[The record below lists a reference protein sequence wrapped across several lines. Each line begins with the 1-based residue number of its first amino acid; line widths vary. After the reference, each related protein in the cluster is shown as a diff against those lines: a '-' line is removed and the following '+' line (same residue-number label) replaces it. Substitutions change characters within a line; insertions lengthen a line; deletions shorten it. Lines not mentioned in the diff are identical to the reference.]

1 MSTMRPM
8 PLSDSANQ
16 RRNELMPPTGMA
28 SAPGGLAFV
37 HAPRSVA
44 VWGGTQSELI
54 VQTTQFVVSM
64 PEHGVPVVR
73 SAHLPV
79 SLLVRTSRRPCS

>member
-1 MSTMRPM
+1 MSTTRPM
-8 PLSDSANQ
+8 PLSDRANQ

-28 SAPGGLAFV
+28 SALGGLAFV

-54 VQTTQFVVSM
+54 VQTTKFVPSM
-64 PEHGVPVVR
+64 PEHGVPWSKR
-73 SAHLPV
+73 ALPV